1 VYVCARLLV
10 EYASKSH
17 KLQSDLCN
25 VLTVSSNQRSKSI
38 NRSSQLLVLGNV
50 NQ

>member
-1 VYVCARLLV
+1 MLLGSVCVDLLV

-25 VLTVSSNQRSKSI
+25 VLTVSINQCSKSI
-38 NRSSQLLVLGNV
+38 NRS
-50 NQ
+50 